1 MDKKNFDFIDLT
13 VTKTV
18 EEWQYLINGIDYLL
32 ETGLYELLTEETNE
46 RKADRI
52 VLLLQFKS
60 SIVELTSEKKREY
73 LEQDE

>member
-1 MDKKNFDFIDLT
+1 M
-13 VTKTV
+13 
-18 EEWQYLINGIDYLL
+18 L